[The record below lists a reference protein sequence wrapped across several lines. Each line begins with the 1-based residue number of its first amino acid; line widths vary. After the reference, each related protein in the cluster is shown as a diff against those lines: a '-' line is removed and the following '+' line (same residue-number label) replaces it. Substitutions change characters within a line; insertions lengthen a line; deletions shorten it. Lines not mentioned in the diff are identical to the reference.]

1 MNLRFASIFLLIK
14 RLQQVNNNQNS
25 INDKMKIHLY
35 FLFVKKT
42 NYNIL
47 NIKWYFN
54 EEEGIDIFFK
64 DKHLLKV
71 SSILVTEEGIDTLIN
86 FLHPRKHPPPI
97 DETEEGIIIFSYEE
111 HSKKSQKKEF
121 LSLSKMSIQ
130 RINYFQFSQSK
141 KELRS
146 FLMKSIH

>member
-47 NIKWYFN
+47 NIK
-54 EEEGIDIFFK
+54 
-64 DKHLLKV
+64 
-71 SSILVTEEGIDTLIN
+71 
-86 FLHPRKHPPPI
+86 
-97 DETEEGIIIFSYEE
+97 
-111 HSKKSQKKEF
+111 
-121 LSLSKMSIQ
+121 
-130 RINYFQFSQSK
+130 
-141 KELRS
+141 
-146 FLMKSIH
+146 